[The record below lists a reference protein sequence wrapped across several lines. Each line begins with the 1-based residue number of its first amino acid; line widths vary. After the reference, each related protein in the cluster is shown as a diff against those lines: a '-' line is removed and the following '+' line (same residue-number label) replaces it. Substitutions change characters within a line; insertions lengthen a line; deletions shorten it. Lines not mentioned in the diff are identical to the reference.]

1 MSKQERVMWTVKFM
15 DGDNVYYLFDFDSR
29 SGYEVT
35 DDVYTSY
42 LFNEKKQAME
52 IVERYTGGEIVPV
65 IITFGRQYK

>member
-1 MSKQERVMWTVKFM
+1 MSKHERIMWTVKFM
-15 DGDNVYYLFDFDSR
+15 DGDEEYYLFDFDDR

-42 LFNEKKQAME
+42 LFNEKEKAKE
-52 IVERYTGGEIVPV
+52 IVERYTGGEVVPV